1 MDLLASSRVATAHHF
16 NGVTCSV
23 FQWTQA
29 KSPKIDGNPSDWGII
44 PDTDMIDDATF
55 PVLRFSRW
63 IVSMGSPNTWIMIEP
78 TPFGPHLALC
88 FGLVDEDEGLLV
100 GGVLEKKI
108 YKWFR
113 SAS

>member
-100 GGVLEKKI
+100 GGVSEKKI